1 MGAAGIPGV
10 RLYWPLAERLAPW
23 PTAAHISVDHGLP
36 VNVTSRA
43 DFVGA
48 NVYRGLYERAEVRV
62 FRHLLRPGDLFV
74 DVGANIGYYT
84 AMGSRLVG
92 PSGRVLA
99 FEPSPACF
107 DRLQGLV
114 AAGRLENVQLFQS
127 AVGAAAGTSTLYGS
141 ADVDNSGAATLR
153 ADLGHDG
160 EGVDVPVVRLD
171 DVVDGMD
178 GEVGLLKVDTEGFE
192 QQVLA
197 GAASLFGDARV
208 RFAVIE
214 VTPEFGATDF
224 AAAHVE
230 GHPSYRAFAI
240 GENGIPR
247 RTRLR
252 PLTSADIKSA
262 PGQFNMLLARTDVVG
277 TIDRFVR

>member
-10 RLYWPLAERLAPW
+10 RLYWPVAERLAPW
-23 PTAAHISVDHGLP
+23 PTATHVSVDHGLP
-36 VNVTSRA
+36 INVTSRA

-62 FRHLLRPGDLFV
+62 FRHLLRPGDVFV

-92 PSGRVLA
+92 PAGKVLA

-107 DRLQGLV
+107 PRLEGLV
-114 AAGRLENVQLFQS
+114 EAGGLENVQLFQS

-153 ADLGHDG
+153 ADLVDG
-160 EGVDVPVVRLD
+160 GGGVDVPVVRLD
-171 DVVDGMD
+171 DVVH
-178 GEVGLLKVDTEGFE
+178 GEVGLLKIDTEGFE
-192 QQVLA
+192 EQVLA
-197 GAASLFGDARV
+197 GAASLFDDARV

-224 AAAHVE
+224 AASHVE

-240 GENGIPR
+240 GESGIPR
-247 RTRLR
+247 RTKLR

-262 PGQFNMLLARTDVVG
+262 PGQFNMLLARTDAVSP
-277 TIDRFVR
+277 IESFIHP